1 VLGGERHTP
10 VIKPKEI
17 QMNVIVITG
26 NLGSDPESFF
36 SDGGTQV
43 VSFPIAFRSTKEKDG
58 NWIKITCFNKTAELA
73 EKYLHKGARVGI
85 TGMLDQDKW
94 ETNEGES
101 RSALKCIANSIEFI
115 KTDGRGFEDQDDIPI

>member
-1 VLGGERHTP
+1 
-10 VIKPKEI
+10 
-17 QMNVIVITG
+17 MNTCIITG
-26 NLGSDPESFF
+26 NLGADPESFF

-43 VSFPIAFRSTKEKDG
+43 VSFRMAFRSTKDKTD
-58 NWIKITCFNKTAELA
+58 NWVKITCFNKTAEIA

-101 RSALKCIANSIEFI
+101 RSALKLIANSIEFI
-115 KTDGRGFEDQDDIPI
+115 KTDGRGFEEKDDVPF